1 MYRRLFLY
9 RGGRIL
15 PESYRKST
23 GQTIFRPTVGE
34 RADANQIKAI
44 REEKEQIVA
53 LRKEFTQEL
62 QDIRKVKLDM
72 LKELQDFKKEKENIH
87 KDLS

>member
-1 MYRRLFLY
+1 M
-9 RGGRIL
+9 

-34 RADANQIKAI
+34 RADANQIKII

-53 LRKEFTQEL
+53 LRKELEQEI
-62 QDIRKVKLDM
+62 QDIRKIKLD
-72 LKELQDFKKEKENIH
+72 LYSELRDIRKEKEG
-87 KDLS
+87 

>member
-1 MYRRLFLY
+1 MYRRLFLCK
-9 RGGRIL
+9 GGRVL

-34 RADANQIKAI
+34 RADANQIKVI

-53 LRKEFTQEL
+53 LRKELEQEI
-62 QDIRKVKLDM
+62 QDIRKIKLD
-72 LKELQDFKKEKENIH
+72 LYSELRDIRKEKEG
-87 KDLS
+87 